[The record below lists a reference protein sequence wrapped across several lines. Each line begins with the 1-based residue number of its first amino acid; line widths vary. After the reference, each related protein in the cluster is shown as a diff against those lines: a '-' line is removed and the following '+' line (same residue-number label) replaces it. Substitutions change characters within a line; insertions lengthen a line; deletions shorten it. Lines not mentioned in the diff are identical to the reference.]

1 MTDHERLLTGLF
13 FVDFLCITSRVKAT
27 VIQIRAGHALSGCVR
42 SYHTGLGGN

>member
-13 FVDFLCITSRVKAT
+13 FVDFSRVKAT

-42 SYHTGLGGN
+42 SYRTGLGGN